1 MLLSQI
7 LMEKEKGEETQAP
20 PSEVK
25 REFTCETL
33 D

>member
-1 MLLSQI
+1 
-7 LMEKEKGEETQAP
+7 MEKEKGEETHTP